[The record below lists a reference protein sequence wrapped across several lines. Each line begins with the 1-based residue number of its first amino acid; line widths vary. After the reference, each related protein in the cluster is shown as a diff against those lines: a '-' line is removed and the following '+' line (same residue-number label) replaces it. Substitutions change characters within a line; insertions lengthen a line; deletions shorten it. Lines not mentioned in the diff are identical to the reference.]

1 MTDQTFNEE
10 QERYL
15 KGVTAGLHIARGV
28 PGMTGLTGAKTLRP
42 DDWHAQARIR
52 AQAMGGEL
60 SSQEEAKSELN
71 PLDMWDEM
79 GALADKGEYPKG
91 DDVFLMKGNGLFYVA
106 PNQDSYMCRLRMPG
120 GIWSTHQIHGVAD
133 LAESY
138 GGGYTHVTTRAN
150 LQIREIG
157 PKDPLNV
164 EMGLADI
171 GVHNRGAGG
180 DNIRNITGSPLAG
193 IDPDEII
200 DVTPFARAMHHHILN
215 HRELYG
221 LPRKFNIAFDGG
233 GRISALE
240 GTNDIGFSA
249 VLPKAD
255 GPLPRRPYFRMGL
268 GGITGHKDFARDTGV
283 MLKPEECVPVAH
295 AVLKVFLM
303 NGDRTDRDKARLKYV
318 LDRWGFGKFMREVQK
333 ELDFTLRWYD
343 LARCEPRAEVQRAG
357 HMGVHDAKQ
366 AGMHYL
372 GVICPVGRLSVAQM
386 HQLADIADKYGD
398 KKVRATVWQ
407 NVVLGGI
414 KTTDIDKVKKAVE
427 KTGLHVEATPARTGM
442 VACTGSWGCKF
453 GNAETKGNAM
463 KLVEHIEKTLELD
476 QPINFNITG
485 CPNSCAQ
492 HYIGDIG
499 LLGARVDDPDAAD
512 PEDADQVDGFHVFIG
527 GGYEDEEG
535 IAQELAASVPATHIP
550 AYIENVL
557 GLYMDERKGSENFV
571 TYARRQDMAELRER
585 LAQRSDAA
593 AAAQAATEEALAT
606 DADTPEGA
614 KTALEPTVESEAEAT
629 QNPQDAE
636 AKRDNG
642 DDQTNAA

>member
-1 MTDQTFNEE
+1 
-10 QERYL
+10 
-15 KGVTAGLHIARGV
+15 
-28 PGMTGLTGAKTLRP
+28 
-42 DDWHAQARIR
+42 
-52 AQAMGGEL
+52 
-60 SSQEEAKSELN
+60 
-71 PLDMWDEM
+71 
-79 GALADKGEYPKG
+79 
-91 DDVFLMKGNGLFYVA
+91 
-106 PNQDSYMCRLRMPG
+106 
-120 GIWSTHQIHGVAD
+120 
-133 LAESY
+133 
-138 GGGYTHVTTRAN
+138 
-150 LQIREIG
+150 
-157 PKDPLNV
+157 
-164 EMGLADI
+164 
-171 GVHNRGAGG
+171 
-180 DNIRNITGSPLAG
+180 
-193 IDPDEII
+193 
-200 DVTPFARAMHHHILN
+200 MHHHILN